1 MLQTMFLTVVNMSI
15 TASAA
20 ILLVLGARLLLQRAP
35 KVFSYALWAV
45 VLFRLLCPVSPSSV
59 ISLYNVLETPAA
71 EAGPVGH
78 MAYLPLPSDG
88 ENTPVLPVAPAEQ
101 GEDAPAPAADRPL
114 SPLSAAGLLWLLGA
128 ATLALLNTVRW
139 VKLRRRLLCAL
150 PFRENIYLADH
161 IPVPFV
167 MGLVRPRIYLPSA
180 LAGEEQTYIIR
191 HEQHH
196 IRRGDP
202 IFRLLAFAAL
212 CVHWFNP
219 LVWLAFAL
227 AGRDMEMSCDEAV
240 LRQSGG
246 QIRADYSLS
255 LLRYSVGKNRFIGAP
270 LAFGVGDTRERIEN
284 VMKYKKPT
292 LFTVALAAVLCVS
305 LTACLSF
312 NPRSGGTPPASAS
325 GTPDAPP
332 SGETAKPAPAASETP
347 LPEELETFIGFIT
360 RISPEDNALQVETE
374 PKYGFSLA
382 DRVTVYLPDALRAEE
397 QGLGSGVRIAYSGEP
412 ELETHDNGTGAGA
425 ATAVLR
431 AEQVADL
438 QDYLV
443 LSDGST
449 GTLSELVYVGKYCA
463 LVTVEFTYE
472 QDGAHLMVRD
482 ITEARAENVA
492 GWWSVQSDIQ
502 IDTQGIVTSENG
514 METVL
519 PFTYYASIGEGWAEY
534 SDVAVIDL
542 STFDPSI

>member
-20 ILLVLGARLLLQRAP
+20 ILLVLPVRLFLRRAP
-35 KVFSYALWAV
+35 KIFSYALWAV
-45 VLFRLLCPVSPSSV
+45 VLFRLLCPVSLPSA

-71 EAGPVGH
+71 EAGPVRH
-78 MAYLPLPSDG
+78 MAYLPLSSD
-88 ENTPVLPVAPAEQ
+88 EEAAPALPAALAEQ
-101 GEDAPAPAADRPL
+101 AEGAPAPAAAPKTKGISL
-114 SPLSAAGLLWLLGA
+114 SPLATTGVLWLLGTA
-128 ATLALLNTVRW
+128 ALALLNTVRW
-139 VKLRRRLLCAL
+139 VGLRRRLLCAL
-150 PFRENIYLADH
+150 PLRENIYLADH

-167 MGLVRPRIYLPSA
+167 MGLVQPRIYLPSDLDEA
-180 LAGEEQTYIIR
+180 EQAYIIR

-202 IFRLLAFAAL
+202 LFRLLAFASL

-219 LVWLAFAL
+219 LVWLAFTL

-240 LRQSGG
+240 LRQCGG

-270 LAFGVGDTRERIEN
+270 LAFGEGDTRERIKN
-284 VMKYKKPT
+284 VMKYKRPT
-292 LFTVALAAVLCVS
+292 VSAVALAAVLCLA

-312 NPRSGGTPPASAS
+312 NPRSGGTPPTPAS
-325 GTPDAPP
+325 GTSP
-332 SGETAKPAPAASETP
+332 SGETATPAPTVSETP
-347 LPEELETFIGFIT
+347 LPEEQT
-360 RISPEDNALQVETE
+360 
-374 PKYGFSLA
+374 
-382 DRVTVYLPDALRAEE
+382 
-397 QGLGSGVRIAYSGEP
+397 
-412 ELETHDNGTGAGA
+412 
-425 ATAVLR
+425 
-431 AEQVADL
+431 ADL
-438 QDYLV
+438 QDDLV
-443 LSDGST
+443 LNVDYT
-449 GTLSELVYVGKYCA
+449 GTLSELVHVGKYCA

-472 QDGAHLMVRD
+472 QDGDHLMVRD

-492 GWWSVQSDIQ
+492 GWWSVQSDIR
-502 IDTQGIVTSENG
+502 IDTQGIVTGKNG
-514 METVL
+514 METII

>member
-1 MLQTMFLTVVNMSI
+1 MLQTIFLTVVNMSI

-20 ILLVLGARLLLQRAP
+20 ILLVLPARLLLRRAP

-45 VLFRLLCPVSPSSV
+45 VLFRLLCPVSLPSV
-59 ISLYNVLETPAA
+59 ISLYNVLEAPAA
-71 EAGPVGH
+71 GAGPVGH
-78 MAYLPLPSDG
+78 MAYLPLPFDG
-88 ENTPVLPVAPAEQ
+88 EAAPAIPAAPAGQAEA
-101 GEDAPAPAADRPL
+101 APAPAAAPKIKDILL
-114 SPLSAAGLLWLLGA
+114 SPLSAAGILWLSGA
-128 ATLALLNTVRW
+128 VTLALLNAVRW
-139 VKLRRRLLCAL
+139 VRLRRRLLCAL
-150 PFRENIYLADH
+150 PLRENICLADH

-167 MGLVRPRIYLPSA
+167 MGLVRPRIYLPSD
-180 LAGEEQTYIIR
+180 LAEAEQAYIIR

-202 IFRLLAFAAL
+202 LFRLLAFAAL

-219 LVWLAFAL
+219 LVWLAFTL
-227 AGRDMEMSCDEAV
+227 AGRDMELSCDEAV
-240 LRQSGG
+240 LRQAGG

-255 LLRYSVGKNRFIGAP
+255 LLRYSVGKHRFIGAP

-292 LFTVALAAVLCVS
+292 VPAVALAAALCIS

-312 NPRSGGTPPASAS
+312 NPRSGGIPAAPASD
-325 GTPDAPP
+325 TPA
-332 SGETAKPAPAASETP
+332 TPAPTPSETP
-347 LPEELETFIGFIT
+347 LPEEMETFTGFIT
-360 RISPEDNALQVETE
+360 QISPEDNALQVATE

-382 DRVTVYLPDALRAEE
+382 DRVTVYLPDTLRAEE
-397 QGLGSGVRIAYSGEP
+397 QGLGSAVRIAFSGEP
-412 ELETHDNGTGAGA
+412 EVGASVGETGTEA

-431 AEQVADL
+431 AEQVVDI

-443 LSDGST
+443 LNDDST

-492 GWWSVQSDIQ
+492 GWWSVRADIQ
-502 IDTQGIVTSENG
+502 IDTQGIVTSKNG
-514 METVL
+514 MEAII
-519 PFTYYASIGEGWAEY
+519 PFAYYASIGEGWAEY
-534 SDVAVIDL
+534 SGVAVIDL
-542 STFDPSI
+542 SAFDPSI